1 MQRLPCCLVALLLLV
16 ITGGLVY
23 KFILQGDTAPANDGR
38 LVILMPEE
46 ERDLV
51 LAEMRSFLASVRS
64 VAAAIEKDDADA
76 LAKAARLSGMSAGR
90 EMPGSLVGRLPMEFK
105 RLGFDTHRR
114 FDQMALDAEQM
125 GDMQLSLQQLTQV
138 LDNCVSCH
146 ATYRIDRMAE

>member
-1 MQRLPCCLVALLLLV
+1 MHRSTCCIVALLLLIV
-16 ITGGLVY
+16 TGGLIY
-23 KFILQGDTAPANDGR
+23 KFIFQGNVAPAGDGR
-38 LVILMPEE
+38 LVILMPGE

-51 LAEMRSFLASVRS
+51 LAEMRSFLASVRA
-64 VAAAIEKDDADA
+64 VAAAVEQDDAEA

-90 EMPGSLVGRLPMEFK
+90 DMPGSLVGRLPIEFK

-146 ATYRIDRMAE
+146 ATYRIDRMVE

>member
-1 MQRLPCCLVALLLLV
+1 MPRSTCCIVALLLLIV
-16 ITGGLVY
+16 TGGLIY
-23 KFILQGDTAPANDGR
+23 KFIFQGSVAPAGDGR

-51 LAEMRSFLASVRS
+51 LAEMRSFLASVRA
-64 VAAAIEKDDADA
+64 VAAAVEQDDAEA

-90 EMPGSLVGRLPMEFK
+90 DMPGSLVGRLPIEFK

-146 ATYRIDRMAE
+146 ATYRIDRMVE